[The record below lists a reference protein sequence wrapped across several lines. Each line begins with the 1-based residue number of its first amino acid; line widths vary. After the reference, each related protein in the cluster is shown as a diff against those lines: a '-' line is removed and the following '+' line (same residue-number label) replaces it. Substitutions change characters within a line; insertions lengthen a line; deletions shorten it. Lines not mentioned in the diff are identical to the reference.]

1 MNDKDTAL
9 YKAIGIRIREAR
21 LSLGMSQAALSE
33 KSYVSLPHI
42 SDVELGKKKL
52 RLDTFIRIAEALQVS
67 TDVLLRPNVPQ
78 VQSIYASE
86 LAEVLKDCTP
96 AEADSLLKIVRE
108 VKATLKNPPDDSEY

>member
-9 YKAIGIRIREAR
+9 YKALGIRIREAR

-33 KSYVSLPHI
+33 NSHVSLPHI

-86 LAEVLKDCTP
+86 LSEVLKDCTP